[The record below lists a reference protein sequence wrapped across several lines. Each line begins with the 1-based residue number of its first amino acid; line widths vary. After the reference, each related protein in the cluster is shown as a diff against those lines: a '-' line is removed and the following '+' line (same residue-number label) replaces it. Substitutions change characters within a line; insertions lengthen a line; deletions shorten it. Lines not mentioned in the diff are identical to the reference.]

1 MTDTAT
7 EGLQPRAKY
16 FVYFIV
22 LVALLAASVST
33 YVIIDNTKKTNEAFS
48 NANVCI
54 NQYPN
59 NLHGSEEDEKS
70 IDFVSSLIALFAMNA
85 KSQRAQALS
94 QSQVCANIHSFYV
107 TVDKEGKNYLL
118 DIPEDIN
125 KAQPI
130 INCFFDAFHFS
141 DEEKA
146 LVKGLQ
152 EAQKDDSEKTTVT
165 NKKGDKKAEWVYDSQ
180 DGKAR
185 LKASF
190 NIKNSLSDI

>member
-1 MTDTAT
+1 MRDSIDNKTKNESLKREVFSSTAFT
-7 EGLQPRAKY
+7 
-16 FVYFIV
+16 ITV
-22 LVALLAASVST
+22 LFSI
-33 YVIIDNTKKTNEAFS
+33 VIISA
-48 NANVCI
+48 
-54 NQYPN
+54 
-59 NLHGSEEDEKS
+59 
-70 IDFVSSLIALFAMNA
+70 LIALFTMNA

-107 TVDKEGKNYLL
+107 TVDEEGKNYLL
-118 DIPEDIN
+118 DIPEDID
-125 KAQPI
+125 KSQPI

-146 LVKGLQ
+146 LVKDLQ